1 MSKLSLNSNHIPV
14 LDSLRGLAAISVCIY
29 HFVVGPINFVK
40 DENVLNVFSY
50 GKYGVQLFFVI
61 SGFIIP
67 WSLHNKKYEI
77 RNFFKFL
84 FKRLAR
90 LEPPYLF
97 SVLLVLLL
105 FLMRHYFLNENDIR
119 VFTLNQ
125 VLLHIGYLIPFFE
138 DYHWINEVYW
148 TLAIEFQFY
157 IFIGIAYLA
166 FNSKSKVLHFLS
178 FLSFLFLHFFGGQ
191 QFLLYWLP
199 VFLLGNLLF
208 QVKKGIITNRA
219 YYFYT
224 LACLVFISFFIGI
237 PVLVSCLIATI
248 SIMYFE
254 NFNSFVGS
262 WLGKVSYSIYLTHTI
277 VGSAIINIL
286 SHHVTTS
293 LGVFSVVTIG
303 VICTILFSYFTYI
316 LVEKKS
322 QKFSM
327 KISY

>member
-1 MSKLSLNSNHIPV
+1 MLNKQQINHISV
-14 LDSLRGLAAISVCIY
+14 LDSLRGLAAMSVCVY
-29 HFVVGPINFVK
+29 HFIVGPINFVT
-40 DENVLNVFSY
+40 DERALSFFSF

-61 SGFIIP
+61 SGFVIP
-67 WSLHNKKYEI
+67 WSLYNKKYEI
-77 RNFFKFL
+77 SNFFKFL
-84 FKRLAR
+84 FKRLVR

-105 FLMRHYFLNENDIR
+105 YFLRHYFLSENDVR
-119 VFTLNQ
+119 VFSVRQ

-138 DYHWINEVYW
+138 KYNWINEVYW

-157 IFIGIAYLA
+157 IFIGVAYFAL
-166 FNSKSKVLHFLS
+166 NSKNKIWRFLS
-178 FLSFLFLHFFGGQ
+178 FVVILSLHYIGNNQFLF
-191 QFLLYWLP
+191 YWLP

-208 QVKKGIITNRA
+208 QFKKEIITKKE

-224 LACLVFISFFIGI
+224 ILCLGFIACFIGI

-248 SIMYFE
+248 SIMYFQ
-254 NFNSFVGS
+254 NFNSLIGS
-262 WLGKVSYSIYLTHTI
+262 WLGKISYSIYLTHTI
-277 VGSAIINIL
+277 IGSAVINIL
-286 SHHVTTS
+286 SHHVTS
-293 LGVFSVVTIG
+293 SIGVFFVVIAG
-303 VICTILFSYFTYI
+303 IIITILFSYITYL

>member
-105 FLMRHYFLNENDIR
+105 FLMRHYFLNENVIR
-119 VFTLNQ
+119 VFTLN
-125 VLLHIGYLIPFFE
+125 
-138 DYHWINEVYW
+138 
-148 TLAIEFQFY
+148 
-157 IFIGIAYLA
+157 
-166 FNSKSKVLHFLS
+166 
-178 FLSFLFLHFFGGQ
+178 
-191 QFLLYWLP
+191 
-199 VFLLGNLLF
+199 
-208 QVKKGIITNRA
+208 
-219 YYFYT
+219 
-224 LACLVFISFFIGI
+224 
-237 PVLVSCLIATI
+237 
-248 SIMYFE
+248 
-254 NFNSFVGS
+254 
-262 WLGKVSYSIYLTHTI
+262 
-277 VGSAIINIL
+277 
-286 SHHVTTS
+286 
-293 LGVFSVVTIG
+293 
-303 VICTILFSYFTYI
+303 
-316 LVEKKS
+316 
-322 QKFSM
+322 
-327 KISY
+327 